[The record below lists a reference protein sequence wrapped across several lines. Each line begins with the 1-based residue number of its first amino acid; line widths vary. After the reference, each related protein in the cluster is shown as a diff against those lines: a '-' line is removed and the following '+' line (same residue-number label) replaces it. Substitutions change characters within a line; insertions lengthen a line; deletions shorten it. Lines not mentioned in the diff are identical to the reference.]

1 MYYFIDYLLRKVSMF
16 VVGFPD
22 SMFMRSFIAWIPVII
37 IYALPLFFVIS
48 ASNYYRVHKEELGT
62 FWLRITKILFCID
75 GAWVVI
81 FLHKFPY
88 AKYPVG
94 LTILEIIISAV
105 MLILIMANSDA
116 KIQRSLGCSWIPLSL
131 DSASLCLLIFVCS
144 LYAWGKDVS
153 WLRWDINS
161 SVYCCLH
168 QHIFFI
174 RTQRRSRFTKISV
187 STFICH
193 YKNIRLK
200 LFSQ

>member
-81 FLHKFPY
+81 FVHKFPY

-116 KIQRSLGCSWIPLSL
+116 KIQKKLRLFLDTFILGFGFFMFTN
-131 DSASLCLLIFVCS
+131 LCFALH
-144 LYAWGKDVS
+144 AWGKDVS
-153 WLRWDINS
+153 WLRWVSIA
-161 SVYCCLH
+161 L
-168 QHIFFI
+168 FI
-174 RTQRRSRFTKISV
+174 VVSI
-187 STFICH
+187 STF
-193 YKNIRLK
+193 L
-200 LFSQ
+200 S